1 MIEAPLASSRF
12 TTSGMVVGTPAG
24 GVGFASVRAMEATIP
39 SKVTVTVF
47 ALPATIVAEV
57 VLCDNGGPVPLSD
70 AYIVSA
76 NVSVPTGALSV
87 TEHVRPPLGT
97 GVQFGDPG
105 ARLVTT
111 ERPPLT
117 EIATDCVLTET

>member
-1 MIEAPLASSRF
+1 
-12 TTSGMVVGTPAG
+12 
-24 GVGFASVRAMEATIP
+24 MEATIP

-57 VLCDNGGPVPLSD
+57 VLCD
-70 AYIVSA
+70 IVSA